1 MRPDFSGYATRAGIR
16 CSDGRTILPDAFKDN
31 DGSTVP
37 LVWQHGHHDPDN
49 VLGHAALENRDDGVY
64 AYGFFNHTAKAQNA
78 KQLVQHGDITSL
90 SIYANQLVE
99 KEKNVMHGQIREV
112 SLVLSGANPGAKI
125 DNVVLR
131 HSDGEETE
139 LQDEAVIYGGSLSHG
154 DGYLMHDDDDDDA
167 LTPEEVQA
175 MLDGLQPE
183 QQQVIGMLIENA
195 AAQGY
200 EAGVEDAVD
209 EDDFYDEDEG
219 EYGYDDYNDDD
230 YDYEEGDFEPEE
242 LAQYDYN
249 GDAYMGN
256 VFDQGRLAP
265 SGRRPVLSHS
275 DMADVFKDAQEVGS
289 LKESVLFHADQFGIT
304 NIDLLFPQAK
314 DFQNKPEFI
323 KRRTEWVDGVMNGV
337 TSAPFTRVRSVH
349 ADITQD
355 EARAKGYIKGTMKK
369 DEFFEL
375 KNRSTGP
382 TTVYKRQKVNR
393 DDMLDITTF
402 DAVAWIKAEMLLML
416 HEEIASA
423 ILFGDNRDIESP
435 DYINAKNIRPIA
447 TDHEFFTHRLEIA
460 QNDIGTDAM
469 IELIDTSRH
478 FYKGSGQPALYTTE
492 SVLGKLR
499 WIKDKDGRR
508 IYPNDQAIADAMRVS
523 KIVTVE
529 TMERVPNLVGLIV
542 NLSDYQVGTDQGGKL
557 GMFDQFDIDYN
568 QHKYLIETRMSG
580 ALVRAKSAMALWK
593 TGSPAATGDGPTNKL
608 DPSRLLADQRHT
620 KKAGGGGGTPVPPP
634 GG

>member
-131 HSDGEETE
+131 HSDGGETE
-139 LQDEAVIYGGSLSHG
+139 LQDEAVIYGGTLSHG
-154 DGYLMHDDDDDDA
+154 DGYLMHEDDDEG

-175 MLDGLQPE
+175 MLDDLPPE

-200 EAGVEDAVD
+200 EAGVEDLVDELDYD
-209 EDDFYDEDEG
+209 EDDFDDED
-219 EYGYDDYNDDD
+219 DYEDDD
-230 YDYEEGDFEPEE
+230 YDYEEDDFTPEE

-460 QNDIGTDAM
+460 RNDIGTDAM

-620 KKAGGGGGTPVPPP
+620 KKADGGDETPVPPP

>member
-131 HSDGEETE
+131 HSDGGETE
-139 LQDEAVIYGGSLSHG
+139 LQDEAVIYGGTLSHG
-154 DGYLMHDDDDDDA
+154 DGYLMHDDNDEG

-175 MLDGLQPE
+175 MLDELLPE

-200 EAGVEDAVD
+200 EAGVEDLADELDYD
-209 EDDFYDEDEG
+209 EDDFDDEDDYDEDE
-219 EYGYDDYNDDD
+219 DD
-230 YDYEEGDFEPEE
+230 YDYEEDDFTPEE

-478 FYKGSGQPALYTTE
+478 FYKGSGQPTLYTTE

-542 NLSDYQVGTDQGGKL
+542 NLADYQVGTDQGGKL

-593 TGSPAATGDGPTNKL
+593 TGSPAATGDAPDNKL

>member
-131 HSDGEETE
+131 HSDGGETE
-139 LQDEAVIYGGSLSHG
+139 LQDEAVIYGGTLSHG
-154 DGYLMHDDDDDDA
+154 DGYLMHDDDDEG

-175 MLDGLQPE
+175 MLDELPPE

-200 EAGVEDAVD
+200 EAGVEDLADELDYD
-209 EDDFYDEDEG
+209 EDDFEDEDED
-219 EYGYDDYNDDD
+219 EDEDDD
-230 YDYEEGDFEPEE
+230 YDYEEDDFTPEE

-355 EARAKGYIKGTMKK
+355 EARAKGYIKGSMKK

-542 NLSDYQVGTDQGGKL
+542 NLADYQVGTDQGGKL

-593 TGSPAATGDGPTNKL
+593 TGSPAATGDAPDNKL

-620 KKAGGGGGTPVPPP
+620 KKAGGGTPPP
-634 GG
+634 A

>member
-131 HSDGEETE
+131 HSDGGETE
-139 LQDEAVIYGGSLSHG
+139 LQDEAVIYGGTLSHG
-154 DGYLMHDDDDDDA
+154 DGYIMHDDDDDEAEDIRA
-167 LTPEEVQA
+167 VLDGLTPE
-175 MLDGLQPE
+175 
-183 QQQVIGMLIENA
+183 QQEVIGALLENA

-200 EAGVEDAVD
+200 EAGVEDLVDELDYD
-209 EDDFYDEDEG
+209 EDDIDDEDYDE
-219 EYGYDDYNDDD
+219 DDD

-249 GDAYMGN
+249 GDVYMGN

-355 EARAKGYIKGTMKK
+355 EARAKGYIKGSMKK

-478 FYKGSGQPALYTTE
+478 FYKGSGQPTLYTTE

-542 NLSDYQVGTDQGGKL
+542 NLADYQVGTDQGGKL

-593 TGSPAATGDGPTNKL
+593 TGSPAATGDAPDNKL

-620 KKAGGGGGTPVPPP
+620 KKAGGGGGAVTPPP
-634 GG
+634 GH

>member
-49 VLGHAALENRDDGVY
+49 VLGHAALENREDGVY

-131 HSDGEETE
+131 HSDGGETE
-139 LQDEAVIYGGSLSHG
+139 LQDEAVIYGGTLSHG
-154 DGYLMHDDDDDDA
+154 DGYLMHDDDDEAEDI
-167 LTPEEVQA
+167 QA
-175 MLDGLQPE
+175 ILDSLSPE
-183 QQQVIGMLIENA
+183 QQEVVGALLENA

-200 EAGVEDAVD
+200 EAGMEDLVDELDYD
-209 EDDFYDEDEG
+209 EDDFDDEDYDE
-219 EYGYDDYNDDD
+219 DDD
-230 YDYEEGDFEPEE
+230 YDYEEDDFEPEE

-355 EARAKGYIKGTMKK
+355 EARAKGYIKGSMKK

-492 SVLGKLR
+492 AVLGKLR

-542 NLSDYQVGTDQGGKL
+542 NLADYQVGTDQGGKL

-593 TGSPAATGDGPTNKL
+593 TGSPAASGDAPTNKL
-608 DPSRLLADQRHT
+608 DESRLLADQRHT
-620 KKAGGGGGTPVPPP
+620 KKAGGGGGGVTPP
-634 GG
+634 GH

>member
-49 VLGHAALENRDDGVY
+49 VLGHAALENREDGVY

-131 HSDGEETE
+131 HSDGGETE
-139 LQDEAVIYGGSLSHG
+139 LQDEAVIYGGTLSHG
-154 DGYLMHDDDDDDA
+154 DGYLMHDEDDEDDA
-167 LTPEEVQA
+167 GDIQA
-175 MLDGLQPE
+175 ILDSLSPE
-183 QQQVIGMLIENA
+183 QQEVVGALLENA

-200 EAGVEDAVD
+200 EAGVDDIVDQLED
-209 EDDFYDEDEG
+209 EDDFEDDYDEDE
-219 EYGYDDYNDDD
+219 DDD
-230 YDYEEGDFEPEE
+230 YDYEEDDFTPEE

-355 EARAKGYIKGTMKK
+355 EARAKGYIKGSMKK

-478 FYKGSGQPALYTTE
+478 FYKGSGQPTLYTTE

-542 NLSDYQVGTDQGGKL
+542 NLADYQVGTDQGGKL

-593 TGSPAATGDGPTNKL
+593 TGSPAASGDAPTNKL
-608 DPSRLLADQRHT
+608 DESRLLADQRHT
-620 KKAGGGGGTPVPPP
+620 KKAGGGGGGVTPP
-634 GG
+634 GH

>member
-131 HSDGEETE
+131 HSDGGETE
-139 LQDEAVIYGGSLSHG
+139 LQDEAVIYGGTLSHG
-154 DGYLMHDDDDDDA
+154 DGYLAHDDDDDDA
-167 LTPEEVQA
+167 GDIQA
-175 MLDGLQPE
+175 ILDSLSPE
-183 QQQVIGMLIENA
+183 QQEVIGALLENA

-200 EAGVEDAVD
+200 EAGVDDIVDQLED
-209 EDDFYDEDEG
+209 EDDFDEDDYDEDE
-219 EYGYDDYNDDD
+219 DD
-230 YDYEEGDFEPEE
+230 YDYEEDDFTPEE
-242 LAQYDYN
+242 LAQFDYN

-355 EARAKGYIKGTMKK
+355 EARAKGYIKGSMKK

-460 QNDIGTDAM
+460 QGDIGTDAM

-478 FYKGSGQPALYTTE
+478 LYKGSGQPALYTTE

-529 TMERVPNLVGLIV
+529 TMERVPNLVGIIV
-542 NLSDYQVGTDQGGKL
+542 NLADYQVGTDQGGKL

-593 TGSPAATGDGPTNKL
+593 TGSPAATGDAPDNKL

-620 KKAGGGGGTPVPPP
+620 KKAGGGTPPP
-634 GG
+634 AQPPGH

>member
-49 VLGHAALENRDDGVY
+49 VLGHAALENREDGVY

-99 KEKNVMHGQIREV
+99 KEKHVMHGQIREV

-139 LQDEAVIYGGSLSHG
+139 LQDEAVIYGGTLSHG
-154 DGYLMHDDDDDDA
+154 DGYIMHDDDDESEDIQAVLDG
-167 LTPEEVQA
+167 LTPEQQEVVGA
-175 MLDGLQPE
+175 LL
-183 QQQVIGMLIENA
+183 ENA

-219 EYGYDDYNDDD
+219 EYEYDDYDDDD
-230 YDYEEGDFEPEE
+230 YDYEEDDFEPEE

-593 TGSPAATGDGPTNKL
+593 IGSPAATGDGPTNKL

>member
-49 VLGHAALENRDDGVY
+49 VLGHAALENREDGVY

-99 KEKNVMHGQIREV
+99 KEKHVMHGQIREV

-131 HSDGEETE
+131 HSDGGETE
-139 LQDEAVIYGGSLSHG
+139 LQDEAVIYGGTLSHG
-154 DGYLMHDDDDDDA
+154 DGYLAHDDDDEADDI
-167 LTPEEVQA
+167 QA
-175 MLDGLQPE
+175 ILDSLSPE
-183 QQQVIGMLIENA
+183 QQEVVGALLENA

-200 EAGVEDAVD
+200 EAGIEDLVDELDD
-209 EDDFYDEDEG
+209 EDDFDDDYDEDE
-219 EYGYDDYNDDD
+219 DDD
-230 YDYEEGDFEPEE
+230 YDYEEDDFTPEE

-423 ILFGDNRDIESP
+423 ILFGDNRDVESP

-529 TMERVPNLVGLIV
+529 TMERVPNLVGIIV
-542 NLSDYQVGTDQGGKL
+542 NLADYQVGTDQGGKL

-593 TGSPAATGDGPTNKL
+593 TGSPAATGDAPDNKL

-620 KKAGGGGGTPVPPP
+620 KKAGGGTPPP
-634 GG
+634 AQPTGR

>member
-49 VLGHAALENRDDGVY
+49 VLGHAALENREDGVY

-99 KEKNVMHGQIREV
+99 KEKHVMHGQIREV

-131 HSDGEETE
+131 HSDGGETE
-139 LQDEAVIYGGSLSHG
+139 LQDEAVIYGGTLSHG
-154 DGYLMHDDDDDDA
+154 DGYIMHDDEDESEDIQAVLDS
-167 LTPEEVQA
+167 LTPE
-175 MLDGLQPE
+175 
-183 QQQVIGMLIENA
+183 QQEIVGALLENA

-200 EAGVEDAVD
+200 EAGVEDLVDELDYD
-209 EDDFYDEDEG
+209 EDDFEDEDD
-219 EYGYDDYNDDD
+219 YDDDDDD
-230 YDYEEGDFEPEE
+230 YDYEEDDFTPEE

-249 GDAYMGN
+249 GDSYMGN
-256 VFDQGRLAP
+256 VFDQGRLIP

-355 EARAKGYIKGTMKK
+355 EARAKGYIKGSMKK

-492 SVLGKLR
+492 AVLGKLR

-593 TGSPAATGDGPTNKL
+593 SGSPAASGDGPTKTL

-620 KKAGGGGGTPVPPP
+620 KKAGGGGNPTPP
-634 GG
+634 GH

>member
-131 HSDGEETE
+131 HSDGGETE
-139 LQDEAVIYGGSLSHG
+139 LQDEAVIYGGTLSHG
-154 DGYLMHDDDDDDA
+154 DGYIMHDDDDEAEDIQAVLDS
-167 LTPEEVQA
+167 LTPE
-175 MLDGLQPE
+175 
-183 QQQVIGMLIENA
+183 QQEIVGALLENA

-219 EYGYDDYNDDD
+219 EYEDDDYEDDD
-230 YDYEEGDFEPEE
+230 YDYEEDDFEPEE

>member
-1 MRPDFSGYATRAGIR
+1 
-16 CSDGRTILPDAFKDN
+16 
-31 DGSTVP
+31 
-37 LVWQHGHHDPDN
+37 
-49 VLGHAALENRDDGVY
+49 
-64 AYGFFNHTAKAQNA
+64 
-78 KQLVQHGDITSL
+78 
-90 SIYANQLVE
+90 
-99 KEKNVMHGQIREV
+99 
-112 SLVLSGANPGAKI
+112 
-125 DNVVLR
+125 
-131 HSDGEETE
+131 
-139 LQDEAVIYGGSLSHG
+139 
-154 DGYLMHDDDDDDA
+154 
-167 LTPEEVQA
+167 
-175 MLDGLQPE
+175 
-183 QQQVIGMLIENA
+183 
-195 AAQGY
+195 
-200 EAGVEDAVD
+200 
-209 EDDFYDEDEG
+209 
-219 EYGYDDYNDDD
+219 
-230 YDYEEGDFEPEE
+230 
-242 LAQYDYN
+242 
-249 GDAYMGN
+249 MGN
-256 VFDQGRLAP
+256 VCDEGRLAP
-265 SGRRPVLSHS
+265 IGRRPVLSHS
-275 DMADVFKDAQEVGS
+275 DMADVCKDSQEVGS

-355 EARAKGYIKGTMKK
+355 EARAKGYIKGSMKK

-593 TGSPAATGDGPTNKL
+593 TGSPAATGDAPDNKL

-620 KKAGGGGGTPVPPP
+620 KKAGGGGGTPVTPP

>member
-131 HSDGEETE
+131 HSDGGETE
-139 LQDEAVIYGGSLSHG
+139 LQDEAIIYGGTLAHG
-154 DGYLMHDDDDDDA
+154 DGYLAHDDDDEAEDI
-167 LTPEEVQA
+167 QA
-175 MLDGLQPE
+175 VLDSLSPE
-183 QQQVIGMLIENA
+183 QQEVVGALLENA

-200 EAGVEDAVD
+200 EAGVDDIVDQLED
-209 EDDFYDEDEG
+209 EDDFEDDYDEDE
-219 EYGYDDYNDDD
+219 DDD
-230 YDYEEGDFEPEE
+230 YDYEEDDFEPEE

-249 GDAYMGN
+249 GDTYMGN

-355 EARAKGYIKGTMKK
+355 EARAKGYIKGSMKK

>member
-131 HSDGEETE
+131 HSDGGETE
-139 LQDEAVIYGGSLSHG
+139 LQDEAVIYGGTLSHG
-154 DGYLMHDDDDDDA
+154 DGYIMHDDDDESEDIQAVLDS
-167 LTPEEVQA
+167 LTPE
-175 MLDGLQPE
+175 
-183 QQQVIGMLIENA
+183 QQDVVGALLENA

-200 EAGVEDAVD
+200 EAGVDDTVDQLED
-209 EDDFYDEDEG
+209 EDDFEGDYDEDADG
-219 EYGYDDYNDDD
+219 D
-230 YDYEEGDFEPEE
+230 YDYEEDDFEPEE

-478 FYKGSGQPALYTTE
+478 FYKGSGQPTLYTTE

-542 NLSDYQVGTDQGGKL
+542 NLADYQVGTDQGGKL

-593 TGSPAATGDGPTNKL
+593 TGSPAATGDAPDNKL

-620 KKAGGGGGTPVPPP
+620 KKAGGGTPPP
-634 GG
+634 AQPPGH

>member
-131 HSDGEETE
+131 HSDGGETE
-139 LQDEAVIYGGSLSHG
+139 LQDEAVIYGGTLSHG
-154 DGYLMHDDDDDDA
+154 DGYLMHDDDA
-167 LTPEEVQA
+167 SNTQA
-175 MLDGLQPE
+175 ILDSLSPE
-183 QQQVIGMLIENA
+183 QQEVVGALLENA

-200 EAGVEDAVD
+200 EAGVDDVVDQLEDEGVFED
-209 EDDFYDEDEG
+209 EDDFEDSDYEEG
-219 EYGYDDYNDDD
+219 EDGD
-230 YDYEEGDFEPEE
+230 YDYEEDDFAPEE
-242 LAQYDYN
+242 LAQFDYN

-355 EARAKGYIKGTMKK
+355 EARAKGYIKGSMKK

-460 QNDIGTDAM
+460 QGDIGTDAM

-492 SVLGKLR
+492 AVLGKLR

-542 NLSDYQVGTDQGGKL
+542 NLADYQVGTDQGGKL

-608 DPSRLLADQRHT
+608 DESRLLADQRHT
-620 KKAGGGGGTPVPPP
+620 KKAGGGGGGVTPQP
-634 GG
+634 GH

>member
-131 HSDGEETE
+131 HSDGGETE
-139 LQDEAVIYGGSLSHG
+139 LQDEAVIYGGTLSHG
-154 DGYLMHDDDDDDA
+154 DGYIMHDDDDDDEGM
-167 LTPEEVQA
+167 TPEEVQA
-175 MLDGLQPE
+175 LLDDLPPK
-183 QQQVIGMLIENA
+183 QQQAVGMLIENA

-200 EAGVEDAVD
+200 EAGVEDLVDELDYD
-209 EDDFYDEDEG
+209 EDDFDNE
-219 EYGYDDYNDDD
+219 DD
-230 YDYEEGDFEPEE
+230 YDYDEDDFTPEE

-355 EARAKGYIKGTMKK
+355 EARAKGYIKGSMKK

-620 KKAGGGGGTPVPPP
+620 KKAGGGTPVPPP

>member
-131 HSDGEETE
+131 HSDGGETE
-139 LQDEAVIYGGSLSHG
+139 LQDEAVIYGGTLSHG
-154 DGYLMHDDDDDDA
+154 DGYLMHDDDDEG

-175 MLDGLQPE
+175 MLDELPPE

-200 EAGVEDAVD
+200 EAGVEDLADELDYD
-209 EDDFYDEDEG
+209 EDDFEDEDE
-219 EYGYDDYNDDD
+219 DDHEDDD
-230 YDYEEGDFEPEE
+230 YDYEEDDFTPEE

-529 TMERVPNLVGLIV
+529 TMERVPNLVGIIV
-542 NLSDYQVGTDQGGKL
+542 NLADYQVGTDQGGKL

-593 TGSPAATGDGPTNKL
+593 TGSPAATGDAPDNKL

-620 KKAGGGGGTPVPPP
+620 KKAGGGTPPP
-634 GG
+634 AQPPGH

>member
-49 VLGHAALENRDDGVY
+49 VLGHAALENREDGVY

-99 KEKNVMHGQIREV
+99 KEKHVMHGQIREV

-131 HSDGEETE
+131 HSDGGETE
-139 LQDEAVIYGGSLSHG
+139 LQDEAVIYGGTLSHG
-154 DGYLMHDDDDDDA
+154 DGYIMHDDDDESEDIQAVLDG
-167 LTPEEVQA
+167 LTPEQQEVVGA
-175 MLDGLQPE
+175 LL
-183 QQQVIGMLIENA
+183 ENA

-200 EAGVEDAVD
+200 EAGVEDLVDELDYD
-209 EDDFYDEDEG
+209 EDDFDDE
-219 EYGYDDYNDDD
+219 DD
-230 YDYEEGDFEPEE
+230 YDDEDDDHDYEEDDFTPEE

-478 FYKGSGQPALYTTE
+478 FYKGSGQPTLYTTE

-542 NLSDYQVGTDQGGKL
+542 NLADYQVGTDQGGKL

-593 TGSPAATGDGPTNKL
+593 TGSPAASGDGPTKTL

>member
-131 HSDGEETE
+131 HSDGGETE
-139 LQDEAVIYGGSLSHG
+139 LQDEAVIYGGTLSHG
-154 DGYLMHDDDDDDA
+154 DGYLMHDDDDEG

-175 MLDGLQPE
+175 MLDELPPE

-200 EAGVEDAVD
+200 EAGVEDLADELDYD
-209 EDDFYDEDEG
+209 EDDFEDEDED
-219 EYGYDDYNDDD
+219 EDEDDD
-230 YDYEEGDFEPEE
+230 YDYEEDDFTPEE

-355 EARAKGYIKGTMKK
+355 EARAKGYIKGSMKK

-542 NLSDYQVGTDQGGKL
+542 NLADYQVGTDQGGKL

-593 TGSPAATGDGPTNKL
+593 TGSPAATGDAPDNKL

>member
-131 HSDGEETE
+131 HSDGGETE
-139 LQDEAVIYGGSLSHG
+139 LQDEAVIYGGTLSHG
-154 DGYLMHDDDDDDA
+154 DGYLMHDDDDDGS

-175 MLDGLQPE
+175 MLDELPPE

-200 EAGVEDAVD
+200 EAGVEDLADELDYDKDD
-209 EDDFYDEDEG
+209 EDDYEE
-219 EYGYDDYNDDD
+219 DDD
-230 YDYEEGDFEPEE
+230 VTPEE

-256 VFDQGRLAP
+256 VFDQGRLIP

-355 EARAKGYIKGTMKK
+355 EARAKGYIKGSMKK

-542 NLSDYQVGTDQGGKL
+542 NLADYQVGTDQGGKL

-593 TGSPAATGDGPTNKL
+593 TGSPAATGDAPDNKL

-620 KKAGGGGGTPVPPP
+620 KKAGGGTPPP
-634 GG
+634 AQPPGH

>member
-131 HSDGEETE
+131 HSDGGETE
-139 LQDEAVIYGGSLSHG
+139 LQDEAVIYGGTLSHG
-154 DGYLMHDDDDDDA
+154 DGYLMHDDDDEGF
-167 LTPEEVQA
+167 TPEEVQA
-175 MLDGLQPE
+175 MLDELPPE

-200 EAGVEDAVD
+200 EAGVEDLADELDYD
-209 EDDFYDEDEG
+209 EDDFEDEDE
-219 EYGYDDYNDDD
+219 DDHEDDD
-230 YDYEEGDFEPEE
+230 YDYEEDDFTPEE

-355 EARAKGYIKGTMKK
+355 EARAKGYIKGSMKK

-593 TGSPAATGDGPTNKL
+593 TGSPAATGDAPDNKL

-620 KKAGGGGGTPVPPP
+620 KKAGGGGGTPP
-634 GG
+634 GH

>member
-131 HSDGEETE
+131 HSDGGETE
-139 LQDEAVIYGGSLSHG
+139 LQDEAVIYGGTLSHG
-154 DGYLMHDDDDDDA
+154 DGYIMHDDDDDSEDIQA
-167 LTPEEVQA
+167 VLDSLTPE
-175 MLDGLQPE
+175 
-183 QQQVIGMLIENA
+183 QQEIVGALLENA

-200 EAGVEDAVD
+200 EAGVEDLADELDYD
-209 EDDFYDEDEG
+209 EDDFDDEDYDE
-219 EYGYDDYNDDD
+219 DDD

-492 SVLGKLR
+492 AVLGKLR

-593 TGSPAATGDGPTNKL
+593 TGSPAATGDAPDNKL

>member
-131 HSDGEETE
+131 HSDGGETE
-139 LQDEAVIYGGSLSHG
+139 LQDEAVIYGGTLSHG
-154 DGYLMHDDDDDDA
+154 DGYLMHDDDDEG

-175 MLDGLQPE
+175 MLDELPPE

-200 EAGVEDAVD
+200 EAGVEDLVDELDYD
-209 EDDFYDEDEG
+209 EDDFEDDDEADYD
-219 EYGYDDYNDDD
+219 DDD
-230 YDYEEGDFEPEE
+230 YDYEEDDFTPEE

-542 NLSDYQVGTDQGGKL
+542 NMSDYQVGTDQGGKL

-620 KKAGGGGGTPVPPP
+620 KKAGGGTPVPPP

>member
-131 HSDGEETE
+131 HSDGGETE
-139 LQDEAVIYGGSLSHG
+139 LQDEAVIYGGTLSHG
-154 DGYLMHDDDDDDA
+154 DGYLMHDDDDEG

-175 MLDGLQPE
+175 MLDELPPE

-200 EAGVEDAVD
+200 EAGVEDLADELDYD
-209 EDDFYDEDEG
+209 EDDFEDEDED
-219 EYGYDDYNDDD
+219 EDDD
-230 YDYEEGDFEPEE
+230 YDYEEDDFTPEE

-355 EARAKGYIKGTMKK
+355 EARAKGYIKGSMKK

-542 NLSDYQVGTDQGGKL
+542 NLADYQVGTDQGGKL

-593 TGSPAATGDGPTNKL
+593 TGSPAATGDAPDNKL

-620 KKAGGGGGTPVPPP
+620 KKAGGGTPP
-634 GG
+634 GH

>member
-131 HSDGEETE
+131 HSDGGETE

-154 DGYLMHDDDDDDA
+154 DGYLMHDDDDDEG

-175 MLDGLQPE
+175 LLDELPPE

-200 EAGVEDAVD
+200 EAGVEDLVDELDYD
-209 EDDFYDEDEG
+209 EDDFDDEDD
-219 EYGYDDYNDDD
+219 YDDDDD
-230 YDYEEGDFEPEE
+230 YDYEEDDFTPEE

-256 VFDQGRLAP
+256 VFDQGRLIP
-265 SGRRPVLSHS
+265 SGRRPILSHS

-355 EARAKGYIKGTMKK
+355 EARAKGYIKGSMKK

-492 SVLGKLR
+492 AVLGKLR

-593 TGSPAATGDGPTNKL
+593 TGSPAASGDGPTKTL

-620 KKAGGGGGTPVPPP
+620 KKAGGGGTPTPP
-634 GG
+634 GH

>member
-131 HSDGEETE
+131 HSDGGETE
-139 LQDEAVIYGGSLSHG
+139 LQDEAVIYGGTLSHG
-154 DGYLMHDDDDDDA
+154 DGYLMHDDDDEG

-175 MLDGLQPE
+175 MLDELPLE

-200 EAGVEDAVD
+200 EAGVEDLVDELDYD
-209 EDDFYDEDEG
+209 EDDFEDDDEADYD
-219 EYGYDDYNDDD
+219 DDD
-230 YDYEEGDFEPEE
+230 YDYEEDDFTPEE

-337 TSAPFTRVRSVH
+337 TSVPFTRVRSVH

-620 KKAGGGGGTPVPPP
+620 KKAGGGTPVPPP

>member
-131 HSDGEETE
+131 HSDGGETE
-139 LQDEAVIYGGSLSHG
+139 LQDEAVIYGGTLSHG
-154 DGYLMHDDDDDDA
+154 DGYIMHDDDEAEDIQAVLDG
-167 LTPEEVQA
+167 LTPE
-175 MLDGLQPE
+175 
-183 QQQVIGMLIENA
+183 QQEVIGALLENA

-200 EAGVEDAVD
+200 EAGVEDLVDELDYD
-209 EDDFYDEDEG
+209 EDDFDDEDYDE
-219 EYGYDDYNDDD
+219 DDD
-230 YDYEEGDFEPEE
+230 YDYEEDDVTPEE

-460 QNDIGTDAM
+460 QGDIGTDAM

-492 SVLGKLR
+492 AVLGKLR

-542 NLSDYQVGTDQGGKL
+542 NLADYQVGTDQGGKL

-608 DPSRLLADQRHT
+608 DESRLLADQRHT
-620 KKAGGGGGTPVPPP
+620 KKAGGGGGVTPQP
-634 GG
+634 GH

>member
-131 HSDGEETE
+131 HSDGGETE
-139 LQDEAVIYGGSLSHG
+139 LQDEAIIYGGTLAHG
-154 DGYLMHDDDDDDA
+154 DGYLAHDDDDEAEDI
-167 LTPEEVQA
+167 QA
-175 MLDGLQPE
+175 VLDSLSPE
-183 QQQVIGMLIENA
+183 QQEVVGALLENA

-200 EAGVEDAVD
+200 EAGVDDIVDQLED
-209 EDDFYDEDEG
+209 EDDFEDDYDEDEA
-219 EYGYDDYNDDD
+219 DD
-230 YDYEEGDFEPEE
+230 YDYEEDDFEPEE

-249 GDAYMGN
+249 GDTYMGN

-355 EARAKGYIKGTMKK
+355 EARAKGYIKGSMKK

>member
-139 LQDEAVIYGGSLSHG
+139 LQDEAVIYGGTLSHG
-154 DGYLMHDDDDDDA
+154 DGYLTHDDDA
-167 LTPEEVQA
+167 SNTQA
-175 MLDGLQPE
+175 ILDSLSPE
-183 QQQVIGMLIENA
+183 QQEVVGALLENA

-200 EAGVEDAVD
+200 EAGVDDVVDQLEDEGVFED
-209 EDDFYDEDEG
+209 EDDFEDSDYEEG
-219 EYGYDDYNDDD
+219 EDGD
-230 YDYEEGDFEPEE
+230 YDYEEDDFAPEE
-242 LAQYDYN
+242 LAQFDYN

-355 EARAKGYIKGTMKK
+355 EARAKGYIKGSMKK

-460 QNDIGTDAM
+460 QGDIGTDAM

-492 SVLGKLR
+492 AVLGKLR

-542 NLSDYQVGTDQGGKL
+542 NLADYQVGTDQGGKL

-608 DPSRLLADQRHT
+608 DESRLLADQRHT
-620 KKAGGGGGTPVPPP
+620 KKAGGGGGGVTPQP
-634 GG
+634 GN

>member
-49 VLGHAALENRDDGVY
+49 VLGHAALENREDGVY

-131 HSDGEETE
+131 HSDGAETE
-139 LQDEAVIYGGSLSHG
+139 LQDEAVIYGGTLSHG
-154 DGYLMHDDDDDDA
+154 EGYLMHDDDDEDDA
-167 LTPEEVQA
+167 GDIQA
-175 MLDGLQPE
+175 ILDSLSPE
-183 QQQVIGMLIENA
+183 QQEVVGALLENA

-200 EAGVEDAVD
+200 EAGVDDIVDQLED
-209 EDDFYDEDEG
+209 EDDFEDDYDEDE
-219 EYGYDDYNDDD
+219 DDD
-230 YDYEEGDFEPEE
+230 YDYEEDDFTPEE

-355 EARAKGYIKGTMKK
+355 EARAKGYIKGSMKK

-460 QNDIGTDAM
+460 QTDIGTDAM

-492 SVLGKLR
+492 AVLGKLR

-542 NLSDYQVGTDQGGKL
+542 NLADYQVGTDQGGKL

-593 TGSPAATGDGPTNKL
+593 TGSPAASGDAPTNKL
-608 DPSRLLADQRHT
+608 DESRLLADQRHT
-620 KKAGGGGGTPVPPP
+620 KKAGGGGGVTPQP
-634 GG
+634 GH